1 MALNKN
7 GFSRKTYS
15 DLLDEMEEKFKEQFG
30 ENINL
35 SSYTPLGII
44 MRVMAFFYAK
54 LWDVVEAVYNSR
66 FIKKADGIS
75 LDYHGGDKNIPRN
88 PATNSYVPL
97 HFTGSPGYIIQ
108 AEETYSTDGDIQFS
122 LLDDVTLD
130 ESGNGTGQAI
140 SVDTGSF
147 TKVSANTIT
156 NIVNPVEEIYSVT
169 NPVTAT
175 GGSDMESLTSYR
187 NRLLKANESNG
198 KGTASA
204 IELALRNVPG
214 VRSANVIYNKSMEVD
229 SDGNPPKSV
238 HPYVLGGTKESVAQA
253 LFDSISATTQT
264 VGEQSVLITDN
275 SLNTHDIR
283 FDFASVVPVFAKLE
297 VQTNAEFEADGIE
310 QLKDA
315 LITVIGGID
324 STEEEQQGLS
334 MGSNVI
340 LARLYSAAYKVAGIE
355 DITIQIGLSEETLNT
370 ENIIISQMQVAELSL
385 DDIEVVINA

>member
-97 HFTGSPGYIIQ
+97 LFTGAPGYIIQ
-108 AEETYSTDGDIQFS
+108 AEETYSTEGDIQFS
-122 LLDDVTLD
+122 LLDDVILD
-130 ESGNGTGQAI
+130 ELGKGTGQAI

-147 TKVSANTIT
+147 TKVSANTII
-156 NIVNPVEEIYSVT
+156 NIVNPVEEIHSVT
-169 NPVTAT
+169 NPVAAT

-204 IELALRNVPG
+204 IELALRNVSG
-214 VRSANVIYNKSMEVD
+214 VRSANVIYNKTVEVD
-229 SDGNPPKSV
+229 NDGNPPKSV
-238 HPYVLGGTKESVAQA
+238 HAYVLGGSKEAVAQA

-264 VGEQSVLITDN
+264 VGDQSTLIADN
-275 SLNTHDIR
+275 SQNTHDIR
-283 FDFASVVPVFAKLE
+283 FDFASVVPVFVKLE
-297 VQTNAEFEADGIE
+297 VQTNAEFEADGVE
-310 QLKDA
+310 QLKDT
-315 LITVIGGID
+315 LIAVIGGID
-324 STEEEQQGLS
+324 TTEEEQQGLS

-340 LARLYSAAYKVAGIE
+340 LARLYSAAYKVAGID
-355 DITIQIGLSEETLNT
+355 DITIQIGLSKETLNA
-370 ENIIISQMQVAELSL
+370 ENIIIPQMQVAELRL
-385 DDIEVVINA
+385 EDIEVIINA

>member
-1 MALNKN
+1 
-7 GFSRKTYS
+7 
-15 DLLDEMEEKFKEQFG
+15 MEEKFKEQFG

-75 LDYHGGDKNIPRN
+75 LGYHGGDKNIPRN

-97 HFTGSPGYIIQ
+97 LFTGAPGYIIQ
-108 AEETYSTDGDIQFS
+108 AEETYSTEGDIQFS
-122 LLDDVTLD
+122 LLDDVVLD
-130 ESGNGTGQAI
+130 ELGNGTGQAI

-156 NIVNPVEEIYSVT
+156 NIVNPVEEIYTVT
-169 NPVTAT
+169 NPVAAT

-297 VQTNAEFEADGIE
+297 VQTNAEFEADGVE

-315 LITVIGGID
+315 IIAVIGGID

-370 ENIIISQMQVAELSL
+370 ENIIISQMQVAELRL